1 MMWMFA
7 IVAASTALQSG
18 PPAPPKPVIVAPA
31 VLRGDLSKLVTFA
44 DYPESAL
51 RNGEEGVVGFI
62 LDVGTDGRVPSCI
75 VVRQTKS
82 DALNG
87 ATCRIMHARMRFTP
101 ARDSN
106 GQPAPSHMAQ
116 EVRWTLPKGSAEG
129 SVTASNPTFITHGPG
144 IAVSHSSPPPMIVW
158 MPGPPIYPEPIMA
171 IRQDGPGEADL
182 SVWTPGKMT
191 LPTLGRFKS
200 FPECRKA
207 KAKLKLKLKPGQKA
221 YCTVPPPK
229 EGPRF
234 HI

>member
-7 IVAASTALQSG
+7 IVAASAAFQAG
-18 PPAPPKPVIVAPA
+18 PPLPPKPVIVAPA
-31 VLRGDLSKLVTFA
+31 IPRGDLAKIVTFD

-62 LDVGTDGRVPSCI
+62 LDVGADGRVPSCI
-75 VVRQTKS
+75 VVRPTKS

-87 ATCRIMHARMRFTP
+87 ATCRIMHVRMRFTP
-101 ARDSN
+101 ARDSM
-106 GQPAPSHMAQ
+106 GQPAPSRMAQ
-116 EVRWTLPKGSAEG
+116 EVRWTLPKGSAPG
-129 SVTASNPTFITHGPG
+129 SVTASKPAFISHGPG
-144 IAVSHSSPPPMIVW
+144 IAVSHSSPPPMIVR
-158 MPGPPIYPEPIMA
+158 MPGPPIYPEPVMA
-171 IRQDGPGEADL
+171 IPQDGPGEADL
-182 SVWTPGKMT
+182 SVWTPGKME

-207 KAKLKLKLKPGQKA
+207 KAKLKLKPGQKA

>member
-7 IVAASTALQSG
+7 IVAASTAFQSR
-18 PPAPPKPVIVAPA
+18 PPATPRPKIVAPA
-31 VLRGDLSKLVTFA
+31 VPRGDLSKIITFD
-44 DYPESAL
+44 DYPKSAL
-51 RNGEEGVVGFI
+51 RNGEAGVVGFI
-62 LDVGTDGRVPSCI
+62 LDVGVDGRVPSCI
-75 VVRQTKS
+75 VIRPSKS

-101 ARDSN
+101 ARDST
-106 GQPAPSHMAQ
+106 GQPAPSRMAQ
-116 EVRWTLPKGSAEG
+116 EVRWTLPKGSAKG
-129 SVTASNPTFITHGPG
+129 SVTASKPTFITHGPG
-144 IAVSHSSPPPMIVW
+144 IAVSHSSPPPMILR
-158 MPGPPIYPEPIMA
+158 MPGPPIYAEPIMA
-171 IRQDGPGEADL
+171 IPQVGPGEADL
-182 SVWTPGKMT
+182 SVWTPGKME

-207 KAKLKLKLKPGQKA
+207 KAKLKLKPGQKA

>member
-1 MMWMFA
+1 MMWMSA
-7 IVAASTALQSG
+7 IVAVSTAFQSAL
-18 PPAPPKPVIVAPA
+18 PAPPGPRIVAPA
-31 VLRGDLSKLVTFA
+31 VPRGDLSKIITFQ

-51 RNGEEGVVGFI
+51 RNGEEGLVGFI
-62 LDVGTDGRVPSCI
+62 LDVGADGRVPSCI
-75 VVRQTKS
+75 VVRPTES

-101 ARDSN
+101 ARDRT
-106 GQPAPSHMAQ
+106 GQPAPSRMAQ
-116 EVRWTLPKGSAEG
+116 EVRWTLPKGSAPG
-129 SVTASNPTFITHGPG
+129 SVTASKPTFITHGPG
-144 IAVSHSSPPPMIVW
+144 IAVSHSSPAPTIVR
-158 MPGPPIYPEPIMA
+158 MRGPPIYPEPAMA
-171 IRQDGPGEADL
+171 ISQDGPGEADL
-182 SVWTPGKMT
+182 SVYTPGKME

-207 KAKLKLKLKPGQKA
+207 KARLKLKPGQKA

>member
-7 IVAASTALQSG
+7 IVAASTAVQAG
-18 PPAPPKPVIVAPA
+18 PPVPPPPRIVAPA
-31 VLRGDLSKLVTFA
+31 VPRGDLSKIITFE
-44 DYPESAL
+44 DYPQSAL

-62 LDVGTDGRVPSCI
+62 LDVGVDGRVPSCMVI
-75 VVRQTKS
+75 RPSKS

-101 ARDSN
+101 ARDSS
-106 GQPAPSHMAQ
+106 GQPAPSRMAQ
-116 EVRWTLPKGSAEG
+116 EVRWTLPKGSAPG
-129 SVTASNPTFITHGPG
+129 SVMASKPSFITHGMG
-144 IAVSHSSPPPMIVW
+144 IAVSNSSPPPVIVK
-158 MPGPPIYPEPIMA
+158 MPGPPIHAEPIMA
-171 IRQDGPGEADL
+171 IPQDGPGEADL
-182 SVWTPGKMT
+182 SVYTPGKKT

-207 KAKLKLKLKPGQKA
+207 KAKLKLKPGQKA

-229 EGPRF
+229 QGPRF